1 MPVYQYACPDCGH
14 QFERQQK
21 FTDEK
26 LKVCPNCHKRH
37 IHRVVGQVSVAF
49 RGSGFYVN
57 DSRGSN
63 PAGVKAKA
71 AESKPAEG
79 AATDSGPAES
89 KPETKT
95 EAKPESKSESKPEA
109 KPESKSASKSESS
122 GQAPSDKK
130 PAAGDA
136 KK

>member
-63 PAGVKAKA
+63 PAGVKPKTPD
-71 AESKPAEG
+71 SKPAEG
-79 AATDSGPAES
+79 APSESTPAES
-89 KPETKT
+89 KTETKA
-95 EAKPESKSESKPEA
+95 EAPEAKPDAKPESKSESK
-109 KPESKSASKSESS
+109 SESS
-122 GQAPSDKK
+122 APATSDKK

>member
-63 PAGVKAKA
+63 PAGVKPKTPD
-71 AESKPAEG
+71 SKPAEG
-79 AATDSGPAES
+79 APSETTPAES
-89 KPETKT
+89 KPETKP
-95 EAKPESKSESKPEA
+95 EAKPESKSESKSDSPA
-109 KPESKSASKSESS
+109 PAPSPRS

-130 PAAGDA
+130 PAGGDA

>member
-14 QFERQQK
+14 QFERPQK

-37 IHRVVGQVSVAF
+37 IHRVVGQISVAF

-63 PAGVKAKA
+63 PAGVKPKTPD
-71 AESKPAEG
+71 SKPAEG
-79 AATDSGPAES
+79 AETESAPAES
-89 KPETKT
+89 KTETKPETKT
-95 EAKPESKSESKPEA
+95 DAKPAPKSESKSDSP
-109 KPESKSASKSESS
+109 
-122 GQAPSDKK
+122 APAASDKK
-130 PAAGDA
+130 PVAGDA

>member
-1 MPVYQYACPDCGH
+1 M
-14 QFERQQK
+14 
-21 FTDEK
+21 
-26 LKVCPNCHKRH
+26 CPNCHKRH

-63 PAGVKAKA
+63 PAGVKPKTPD
-71 AESKPAEG
+71 SKPAEG
-79 AATDSGPAES
+79 AATEAAPAES
-89 KPETKT
+89 KTETKP
-95 EAKPESKSESKPEA
+95 EAKPDA
-109 KPESKSASKSESS
+109 KPESKSASKSEST
-122 GQAPSDKK
+122 GQAQSDKK

>member
-63 PAGVKAKA
+63 SAGVKPKTPDSVPTEGAA
-71 AESKPAEG
+71 AESA
-79 AATDSGPAES
+79 PAES
-89 KPETKT
+89 KPETKP
-95 EAKPESKSESKPEA
+95 EAKPDAKPESKSDTPT
-109 KPESKSASKSESS
+109 
-122 GQAPSDKK
+122 QAPIDKK
-130 PAAGDA
+130 PAASDA

>member
-21 FTDEK
+21 FTDER

-63 PAGVKAKA
+63 PAGVKPKTPD
-71 AESKPAEG
+71 SKPAEG
-79 AATDSGPAES
+79 AAAESTPAES
-89 KPETKT
+89 KTETKP
-95 EAKPESKSESKPEA
+95 EAKPESKSESKSDSPA
-109 KPESKSASKSESS
+109 PAPRS

-130 PAAGDA
+130 PAAGEA

>member
-37 IHRVVGQVSVAF
+37 IHRVVGQISVAF

-63 PAGVKAKA
+63 SAGVKPKTPD
-71 AESKPAEG
+71 SVPAEG
-79 AATDSGPAES
+79 AAAESAPAES
-89 KPETKT
+89 KTETKT
-95 EAKPESKSESKPEA
+95 ETKPESKPE
-109 KPESKSASKSESS
+109 PKSDSLAPAPSVRS

-130 PAAGDA
+130 PASGDA

>member
-63 PAGVKAKA
+63 PAGVKPKTPD
-71 AESKPAEG
+71 SKPAEG
-79 AATDSGPAES
+79 SAKEAAPAEA
-89 KPETKT
+89 KT
-95 EAKPESKSESKPEA
+95 ESKAEAKTDSKSESKSDSP
-109 KPESKSASKSESS
+109 
-122 GQAPSDKK
+122 APAAADKK
-130 PAAGDA
+130 PAGGDA

>member
-49 RGSGFYVN
+49 RG
-57 DSRGSN
+57 N
-63 PAGVKAKA
+63 PAGVKPKTPD
-71 AESKPAEG
+71 SKPAEG
-79 AATDSGPAES
+79 AASEATLAES
-89 KPETKT
+89 KPETKP
-95 EAKPESKSESKPEA
+95 EAKPDA
-109 KPESKSASKSESS
+109 KPESKSASKSEST